1 MPARNIVKIYV
12 PDGTYHVFNRG
23 VEKRPIFLDDQDYR
37 VFLHILKE
45 ALSDP
50 TLLPVKNLSRPYGL
64 PQGSTF
70 RHPITMPKNFY
81 GLIELY
87 AYCLMPNH
95 FHLLFKQH
103 AERTMKEF
111 LHSITTRYVIYFNKK
126 HRRIGPLFQSIY
138 KAIAVTEE
146 PYLLHLTRYMH
157 INPRELFL
165 DLAEAYSSYADYLGI
180 RHTRWLNTEFILSF
194 FSQNTL
200 PLLKKNHTYKDF
212 VESYKTPSAEL
223 LGSLTL
229 EDEEKNIA
237 LQRPAGRLNL
247 AIGLPNFHKKPII

>member
-1 MPARNIVKIYV
+1 MPARNIVKTYV
-12 PDGTYHVFNRG
+12 PDGIYHVFNRG

-50 TLLPVKNLSRPYGL
+50 TTLPPKHARTML
-64 PQGSTF
+64 QGSTLQQTI
-70 RHPITMPKNFY
+70 RMPKNFF

-111 LHSITTRYVIYFNKK
+111 LHSVTTRYVIYFNKRY
-126 HRRIGPLFQSIY
+126 RRIGPLFQSIY

-165 DLAEAYSSYADYLGI
+165 DLTKTYSSYADYLGI
-180 RHTRWLNTEFILSF
+180 RYTPWLNTEFILSF

-200 PLLKKNHTYKDF
+200 PLLKKTHTYQDF
-212 VESYKTPSAEL
+212 VESYKTPSADL

-229 EDEEKNIA
+229 EDEEEI
-237 LQRPAGRLNL
+237 
-247 AIGLPNFHKKPII
+247 